1 MSSLARLDIYTRNRQ
16 RIASAPFAELSVVR
30 ILRGSKRVDDGRD
43 TAQVTAGQ
51 YLAVAPGQLLN
62 VENLPADGAYA
73 ASCLCI
79 AADFPRPRADI
90 PPRRWAGLPARTLLD
105 QAFDH
110 AEQGLRDGLAASLLS
125 FRIGELLEALALCGF
140 VPLPRAGEPTTER
153 VRMLLAA
160 APAEDWRAEHVA
172 SRLAMSPATLRR
184 RLAAEGS
191 GFRDVLEEVRLSH
204 ALALVQGSAQPL
216 KWVALACGYQ
226 SASRFAERF
235 RERFGCLPSALRE
248 DDAGTI
254 RSGVAA

>member
-1 MSSLARLDIYTRNRQ
+1 MSSLARLDVYTRHRQ

-30 ILRGSKRVDDGRD
+30 ILRGSKRVDDGHD
-43 TAQVTAGQ
+43 MAEVMAGQ
-51 YLAVAPGQLLN
+51 YLVVAPGQLLN
-62 VENLPADGAYA
+62 VENLPAEGVYA

-79 AADFPRPRADI
+79 AADVPRPRVDV
-90 PPRRWAGLPARTLLD
+90 PPRRWAGLPARTVLD

-110 AEQGLRDGLAASLLS
+110 AEQGLREGLAPSLLS
-125 FRIGELLEALALCGF
+125 YRIGELLEALALCGF
-140 VPLPRAGEPTTER
+140 VPLPKDGEPTTER
-153 VRMLLAA
+153 VRMLLAM
-160 APAEDWRAEHVA
+160 APAEDWRAETVA

-191 GFRDVLEEVRLSH
+191 GFRDLLEEVRLGH

-216 KWVALACGYQ
+216 KWVAHACGYQ

-235 RERFGCLPSALRE
+235 RERFGCLPSELRG